1 MALTRRQ
8 KEVLD
13 FIAGFIN
20 SNGYSPSFEEI
31 AGGVDLA
38 SIATVH
44 KHLTALDTKGYL
56 KRGFNQSRALDVAP
70 KYYRELRQQRKNAGF
85 AAGVAAVPRSETTL
99 LGTIAAGQPIETFPQ
114 PETLSFAEFSG
125 SKDIYALEVRG
136 ESMIEDHIME
146 GDYVL
151 VEKTD
156 RARNG
161 EIVVVLVD
169 GAESTLKRCY
179 YEPDNKIRLQPA
191 NSAMEPIFLARSKV
205 EIQGRVLAVHRK
217 YR

>member
-1 MALTRRQ
+1 VALTRRQ

-31 AGGVDLA
+31 AEGVNLA

-70 KYYRELRQQRKNAGF
+70 KYYRELRQQRENSGF
-85 AAGVAAVPRSETTL
+85 APGMAAAPQAETAL
-99 LGTIAAGQPIETFPQ
+99 LGIIAAGHPIETFPQ
-114 PETLSFAEFSG
+114 PETLSFAEFTG
-125 SKDIYALEVRG
+125 GKDVYALEVRG

-156 RARNG
+156 RVRNG
-161 EIVVVLVD
+161 EIVVALVD
-169 GAESTLKRCY
+169 GSESTLKRFY
-179 YEPDNKIRLQPA
+179 REPGDKIRLQPA
-191 NSAMEPIFLARSKV
+191 NAAMKPILLPASKV